1 MYEVALNILNKLEN
15 MGYIA
20 YIIGGYPRDKYLGIE
35 STDIDICTSCKP
47 DKLKELFDVVED
59 NSMFGSLRIKE
70 NNYIYEITTFR
81 IDVEYKGR
89 YPKIEYT
96 DSLIEDLKRRDF
108 TINTI
113 CVDKNGEYVDLLNG
127 IEDIN
132 KKVIRCIGDVNTK
145 LTEDPLRMLRAIR
158 FMGKLN
164 FGLDNE
170 LKECIIK
177 DRCLIESLSKN
188 SIKRELDKM
197 NDISINILKEYKLDE
212 YLKELI

>member
-20 YIIGGYPRDKYLGIE
+20 YIVGGYPRDKYLGID

-47 DKLKELFDVVED
+47 DKLKELFDVVDD
-59 NSMFGSLRIKE
+59 NSSFGSLRIKE
-70 NNYIYEITTFR
+70 EGYIYEITTFR

-96 DSLIEDLKRRDF
+96 DSLYDDLKRRDF
-108 TINTI
+108 TINSI
-113 CVDKNGEYVDLLNG
+113 CINKFGEYVDLLNG

-132 KKVIRCIGDVNTK
+132 NKIIRCIGDIDEK
-145 LTEDPLRMLRAIR
+145 LTQDPLRMLRAIR

-164 FGLDNE
+164 FRLDNE

-177 DRCLIESLSKN
+177 DRYLLELLSKN
-188 SIKRELDKM
+188 NIKRELDKM
-197 NDISINILKEYKLDE
+197 NDISIKELKKLKLDE